1 MKRSQHRQ
9 PMTMGRLAYP
19 SDLTN
24 EQWAQLEPLIPAI
37 SEEASY
43 WVHTRREIVNAILYI
58 LRSGCP
64 WRMLPKEFPAWRTV
78 YGYFRQWEEQG
89 IWDQGVKA
97 LRMQLRQKQ
106 GREAEPSAGIIDSQ
120 SIKTSAVRGPEK
132 GFDMGKKN
140 LGPQTAHAGRYPRPF
155 TGGESDRS

>member
-89 IWDQGVKA
+89 GCRSW
-97 LRMQLRQKQ
+97 
-106 GREAEPSAGIIDSQ
+106 SQ
-120 SIKTSAVRGPEK
+120 SAA
-132 GFDMGKKN
+132 D
-140 LGPQTAHAGRYPRPF
+140 A
-155 TGGESDRS
+155 